1 MRGKKYRAFLCIL
14 ILAFLA
20 GGVQALSITAGP
32 DHIEEGGQITVAIR
46 GLEDNSSFT
55 MHIGAELVPKANKEF
70 AFSSNNLNM
79 PFTLSGTTVVVQAE
93 PIVWTNFRYQKDS
106 DSPVKSLG
114 FGSDDHPVRNGIVM
128 DEESFGKINGG
139 SEISMLEITG
149 KALPDTNLVSMSL
162 ELSGVKSGVDDSSIS
177 YTINN
182 MDRGTATIIVSVD
195 GVEALH
201 KRIAVGGPIPTT
213 VPTQPS
219 SGSGSGSGSGGPSGT
234 ATPDTPAQST
244 DITASSIDG
253 YAMLNFPEGTVS
265 GTDSED
271 IIIMKNSHPKNIPD
285 EWDLVYGAYVI
296 SPASLRFTEPA
307 DLFITGDEGLTTS
320 ARFIAEYKDEKWV
333 ILPTE
338 LKGKALVAKI
348 SESGTY
354 ALMTFA
360 NTQSTPDKTD
370 TPAPTESSTPAPTE
384 SSTPTP
390 TTSGLPMYAGLFTVL
405 GALFVVQRLHK

>member
-1 MRGKKYRAFLCIL
+1 MTQKKYRTFLCIL
-14 ILAFLA
+14 ILAFLVA
-20 GGVQALSITAGP
+20 GVQALSITAGP
-32 DHIEEGGQITVAIR
+32 DHIEEGGQITVTIQ
-46 GLEDNSSFT
+46 GLEDGSSFS
-55 MHIGAELVPKANKEF
+55 MHIGADLVPGDNQEF
-70 AFSSNNLNM
+70 AFSSNDLNM
-79 PFTLSGTTVVVQAE
+79 PFTLSDTTIIVQAE

-114 FGSDDHPVRNGIVM
+114 FGSDEHPVRNGIVM
-128 DEESFGKINGG
+128 DEESFGKISGG

-149 KALPDTNLVSMSL
+149 KALPDTNLVSISL

-182 MDRGTATIIVSVD
+182 MDQGTATIIVSVD
-195 GVEALH
+195 GIEALH

-219 SGSGSGSGSGGPSGT
+219 SGSGSGSSGPSGT

-370 TPAPTESSTPAPTE
+370 TPAPTESSTPAPT
-384 SSTPTP
+384 
-390 TTSGLPMYAGLFTVL
+390 TSGLPMYAGLFTVL

>member
-1 MRGKKYRAFLCIL
+1 MTQKKYRTFLCIL
-14 ILAFLA
+14 ILAFLVA
-20 GGVQALSITAGP
+20 GVQALSITAGP
-32 DHIEEGGQITVAIR
+32 DHIEEGGQITVTIQ
-46 GLEDNSSFT
+46 GLEDGSSFS
-55 MHIGAELVPKANKEF
+55 MHIGADLVPGDNQEF
-70 AFSSNNLNM
+70 AFSSNDLNM
-79 PFTLSGTTVVVQAE
+79 PFTLSDTTIIVQAE

-114 FGSDDHPVRNGIVM
+114 FGSDEHPVRNGIVM
-128 DEESFGKINGG
+128 DEESFGKISGG

-149 KALPDTNLVSMSL
+149 KALPDTNLVSISL

-182 MDRGTATIIVSVD
+182 MDQGTATIIVSVD
-195 GVEALH
+195 GIEALH

-219 SGSGSGSGSGGPSGT
+219 SGSGSGSSGPSGT

-370 TPAPTESSTPAPTE
+370 TPAPTESSTP
-384 SSTPTP
+384 TP